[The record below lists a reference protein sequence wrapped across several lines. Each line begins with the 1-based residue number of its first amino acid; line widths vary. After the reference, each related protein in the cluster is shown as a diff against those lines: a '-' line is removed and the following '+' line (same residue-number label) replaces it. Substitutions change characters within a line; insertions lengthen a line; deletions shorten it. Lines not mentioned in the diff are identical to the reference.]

1 MRELEIAESIARDLA
16 VERRARLDAR
26 ISEIAE
32 ERDLDSLEVARLRA
46 RAVEAIDRGEFF
58 AEIFVKPTRSINYIT
73 LTFTATRTGS
83 SFAEVTN

>member
-46 RAVEAIDRGEFF
+46 RAVEAIDRGEL
-58 AEIFVKPTRSINYIT
+58 V
-73 LTFTATRTGS
+73 L
-83 SFAEVTN
+83 

>member
-16 VERRARLDAR
+16 VERQARLDAR

-46 RAVEAIDRGEFF
+46 RAVEAIDRGEL
-58 AEIFVKPTRSINYIT
+58 V
-73 LTFTATRTGS
+73 L
-83 SFAEVTN
+83 

>member
-1 MRELEIAESIARDLA
+1 MRELEIVESIARDLA

-46 RAVEAIDRGEFF
+46 RAVEVIDRGEL
-58 AEIFVKPTRSINYIT
+58 V
-73 LTFTATRTGS
+73 L
-83 SFAEVTN
+83 

>member
-1 MRELEIAESIARDLA
+1 MRELEIAESIARDIV

-46 RAVEAIDRGEFF
+46 RAVEAIDRGEL
-58 AEIFVKPTRSINYIT
+58 V
-73 LTFTATRTGS
+73 L
-83 SFAEVTN
+83 

>member
-32 ERDLDSLEVARLRA
+32 ERDLDSFEVARLRA
-46 RAVEAIDRGEFF
+46 RAVEAIDRGEL
-58 AEIFVKPTRSINYIT
+58 V
-73 LTFTATRTGS
+73 L
-83 SFAEVTN
+83 

>member
-1 MRELEIAESIARDLA
+1 MRELEIVESIARDLA

-46 RAVEAIDRGEFF
+46 RAVEAIDRGEL
-58 AEIFVKPTRSINYIT
+58 V
-73 LTFTATRTGS
+73 L
-83 SFAEVTN
+83 